1 MNPTSESNVM
11 MHCRNAV
18 LPVRFLEENFE
29 FRFGFTR
36 LQVAE
41 FAADYYAGELKR
53 IETARKWLLLCVVPE
68 QKNDLVRL
76 LNDPTNFTLELNL
89 ILRLAPFLAGNQAI
103 IGELK
108 TGV

>member
-1 MNPTSESNVM
+1 MNQPSESNVM

-18 LPVRFLEENFE
+18 LPVSFLEENFE
-29 FRFGFTR
+29 FRFSFTR
-36 LQVAE
+36 LQVAD

-53 IETARKWLLLCVVPE
+53 VDTARKWLLFCVAPE
-68 QKNDLVRL
+68 QKNDLIRL
-76 LNDPTNFTLELNL
+76 LNDPANFTLELNL

-108 TGV
+108 TGL